1 MKIVLCFFVI
11 LYANKRQ
18 MTSKVD
24 NSSDF
29 RVLLSRRIIDKAT
42 EMFLTKGIKAVKMD
56 DVANDLSISKRTL
69 YEIFCNKEML
79 LLHCV
84 RRLKEERDDHFKNF
98 NKLNHH
104 SEIEMILEYYRY
116 QLRRSSNVSIKFVK
130 ELQKYPVVV
139 KWLDESKRKE
149 KAVAKSFFEQGVRN
163 GYFREDVNL
172 KLVGDYAE
180 IAITNSMENGL
191 MDKYGIQEVFRNITM
206 LYVRGFCTLKGI
218 EELEKM
224 L

>member
-1 MKIVLCFFVI
+1 
-11 LYANKRQ
+11 

-24 NSSDF
+24 NLSDN
-29 RVLLSRRIIDKAT
+29 RAQLYRRIVDKAT
-42 EMFLTKGIKAVKMD
+42 EMFLSKGIKAVKMD
-56 DVANDLSISKRTL
+56 DVATDLSISKRTL
-69 YEIFCNKEML
+69 YEIFSNKEML

-84 RRLKEERDDHFKNF
+84 QQSRKAREKHFRCF
-98 NKLNHH
+98 NESGPH
-104 SEIEMILEYYRY
+104 SEIEMILEFYRY
-116 QLRRSSNVSIKFVK
+116 QLRLSSKVSINFVK
-130 ELQKYPVVV
+130 ELQKYPLVVQ
-139 KWLDESKRKE
+139 WIEESRKKE

-163 GYFREDVNL
+163 GYFRKDVNF

-180 IAITNSMENGL
+180 IAITDSMENGL

>member
-139 KWLDESKRKE
+139 KWLDELKRKE

-163 GYFREDVNL
+163 GYFREDVNF

>member
-69 YEIFCNKEML
+69 YDIFCNKEML

-163 GYFREDVNL
+163 GYFREDVNF

>member
-163 GYFREDVNL
+163 GYFREDVNF
-172 KLVGDYAE
+172 KLFGDYAE

>member
-163 GYFREDVNL
+163 GYFREDVNF

-206 LYVRGFCTLKGI
+206 LYVRGLCTLKGI

>member
-163 GYFREDVNL
+163 GYFREDVNF